1 MKETE
6 LFQRLLA
13 ISNSGINYSK
23 DPYDIERFN
32 DIYNITQEFI
42 NSNLTNNNIHFEKEK
57 GYPTH
62 KVDVRAVIL
71 DDNDNILLVEDAT
84 SKTWSLPGGF
94 TDIGISPVENVIKE
108 VKEETGL
115 KISVSNLIAVYDTNK
130 SNPDNSLN
138 HYYKLIYFCNR
149 VSGELTT
156 SVETS
161 SVKYFGINNLP
172 ELSTKRN
179 TTKQIKECFENRTNH
194 TIIE

>member
-57 GYPTH
+57 GYPTS

-94 TDIGISPVENVIKE
+94 ADIGISPVENVIKE

>member
-1 MKETE
+1 MK
-6 LFQRLLA
+6 
-13 ISNSGINYSK
+13 K
-23 DPYDIERFN
+23 
-32 DIYNITQEFI
+32 
-42 NSNLTNNNIHFEKEK
+42 K
-57 GYPTH
+57 GYPTP

-156 SVETS
+156 SKETS
-161 SVKYFGINNLP
+161 SVKYFESIIYLNYRLKEIQQNKLKNALKIEQIIRLLNNNKK
-172 ELSTKRN
+172 SKCQ
-179 TTKQIKECFENRTNH
+179 K
-194 TIIE
+194 